1 MESDE
6 RKYGFLLSNKYCIME
21 YCLVPLREE
30 DMELIMKWRNEQIDV
45 LRQKKPLTKDQ
56 QHDYFNQ
63 VVMKSFR
70 DNKPDCVLF
79 SFLINYVCIGYG
91 GLVHIDWKSKTAELS
106 FIVDTNRYTNKNLY
120 ESDFNSFLTLISEI
134 VFEELKFKKLFAETY
149 DLRPH
154 HIEILEKFGF
164 KEEKRIKSKVKID
177 GKYVDSVLHVYEN
190 SCKPK

>member
-1 MESDE
+1 MANGKAIIGSDIP
-6 RKYGFLLSNKYCIME
+6 GICDQL
-21 YCLVPLREE
+21 
-30 DMELIMKWRNEQIDV
+30 NEFPENLFQAGDIINLKNIIIDSKSGYSGAGRSV
-45 LRQKKPLTKDQ
+45 HKK
-56 QHDYFNQ
+56 H
-63 VVMKSFR
+63 
-70 DNKPDCVLF
+70 
-79 SFLINYVCIGYG
+79 
-91 GLVHIDWKSKTAELS
+91 A
-106 FIVDTNRYTNKNLY
+106 NKNLY

-134 VFEELKFKKLFAETY
+134 VFEELKFKKLFTETY